1 MDLPGHHR
9 HSASRPPESSSQ
21 LRRISRAPAA
31 RHPPRPILLA
41 GLAALAGVLVMLPA
55 LDGPF
60 IFDDIPLIEGNHYVH
75 GLEHWPRW
83 FREALWST
91 NYDPSVQHRSFFRP
105 VVVASY
111 ALDWWWGGGMPLAF
125 HATNVLVH
133 GANTFLLFY
142 LLRSWVGGASLPAL
156 LGASAFALHPVQTES
171 IAWISGRTDALAAF
185 GLLGATL
192 GIRVARERRAL
203 GLALQGV
210 CVLLAFGAKEMAVVL
225 PVLAGIELW
234 SERREPLTWRE
245 LRRLVIALWP
255 WLALALAFV
264 AVHLRFDTGQ
274 TPRGGLTAY
283 NRVPLVLEAYGRYA
297 ALLAWPDDLTLGRAL
312 LRYGAGVIEPY
323 PAFVLA
329 GGLALVGAGA
339 AAYRLR
345 LERPEVSLALLA
357 LITTLVP
364 VSSAIWLGYAVLVSP
379 RFLYVPMVAVALGVA
394 AAFAGSLGRRPSAAA
409 AGFAVLALLGARSAL
424 RATDFASAEAFWRRE
439 WSENPGYAPAH
450 EYFVSRELQAGRPH
464 AALALA
470 KRALEQQKTARAG
483 EGEQRAS
490 LVIKLLGALLT
501 ATPDIEHDT
510 LREIE
515 RFTQAA
521 LRGEVYRL
529 SLPAA
534 GVQLDIADEHGT
546 RAALQGEER
555 TLRLMSAEAAQRR
568 GDDTAARTEI
578 KRALAGCSDCWTL
591 LINSALLVARSGDVE
606 QARALVE
613 RAQAFSDPERLSGLA
628 DMIRTAS
635 VWQARRTS
643 APSPV
648 TEAGFHSALGS
659 FGRAYVA
666 AQPAFAA
673 PPREPAALL
682 GLAQLAFQAGDVAT
696 SRRLLQS
703 IFPEEAVQRSL
714 AKFADNVPW
723 RDRPRSPDEWLPLE
737 SG

>member
-1 MDLPGHHR
+1 ML
-9 HSASRPPESSSQ
+9 ST
-21 LRRISRAPAA
+21 
-31 RHPPRPILLA
+31 RHPPRPALLA
-41 GLAALAGVLVMLPA
+41 GLAALAALLVMVPA

-111 ALDWWWGGGMPLAF
+111 AIDWWWGGGMPFAF
-125 HATNVLVH
+125 HLTNSLVH
-133 GANTFLLFY
+133 AASTILLFY
-142 LLRSWVGGASLPAL
+142 LLRGWVGGASLPAL
-156 LGASAFALHPVQTES
+156 LGALTFALHPVQTES
-171 IAWISGRTDALAAF
+171 IAWISGRTDALAAL

-192 GIRVARERRAL
+192 GIRVARERKAL
-203 GLALQGV
+203 GLALSGI

-234 SERREPLTWRE
+234 SARREALTWPVV
-245 LRRLVIALWP
+245 RRLVVALWP
-255 WLALALAFV
+255 WLALSLAFV
-264 AVHLRFDTGQ
+264 AVHHHFDSGQ
-274 TPRGGLTAY
+274 TPRGGLTAL
-283 NRVPLVLEAYGRYA
+283 NRAPLVLEAYGRYA

-312 LRYGAGVIEPY
+312 LRYGDGAIEPY
-323 PAFVLA
+323 PAFVVA
-329 GGLALVGAGA
+329 GGLLLAGAGA
-339 AAYRLR
+339 AAYRQR
-345 LERPEVSLALLA
+345 LAQPGLALALLA
-357 LITTLVP
+357 LVAMILP
-364 VSSAIWLGYAVLVSP
+364 VSSLVWLGYAVLVSP
-379 RFLYVPMVAVALGVA
+379 RFLYLPMVAVALGVA
-394 AAFAGSLGRRPSAAA
+394 AAFAASNGRTRSFAAV
-409 AGFAVLALLGARSAL
+409 AGFAVLALLAARSAL
-424 RATDFASAEAFWRRE
+424 RAADFASSEAFWRRE

-450 EYFVSRELQAGRPH
+450 EYFVARELKAGRPH
-464 AALALA
+464 AALELA
-470 KRALEQQKTARAG
+470 KRALEQQKSARAG
-483 EGEQRAS
+483 QGEPRAS
-490 LVIKLLGALLT
+490 LLIKLLGALLT
-501 ATPDIEHDT
+501 ATPDVERDT

-521 LRGEVYRL
+521 LRGELYHL

-534 GVQLDIADEHGT
+534 GVQLDLADEPGT
-546 RAALQGEER
+546 RGALQAEER
-555 TLRLMSAEAAQRR
+555 TLRVMSAEAAQRR
-568 GDDTAARTEI
+568 GDDAAARAEI
-578 KRALAGCSDCWTL
+578 HRALAGCPDCWTL
-591 LINSALLVARSGDVE
+591 LINSALILARTGDIEQASALAERARS
-606 QARALVE
+606 
-613 RAQAFSDPERLSGLA
+613 FSDAERLSGLSE
-628 DMIRTAS
+628 MLRTAS
-635 VWQARRTS
+635 VWQARQRS
-643 APSPV
+643 SPSLV
-648 TEAGFHSALGS
+648 AEAGFHSALGS

-703 IFPEEAVQRSL
+703 IFTEEAVQRSL